1 MCQPTIE
8 TDAPLQERAFD
19 IQPQPAI
26 PAEAAPEAAPAIA
39 TAATVSEASPGADEA
54 PSAAATA
61 EPIPD
66 TTAPLIQTPVS
77 ASAASTEAALPK
89 PAAEKRRKAPSGGY
103 KPAQVLQRM
112 KGRSG
117 IYKAYLADSEALLLQ
132 IRLLGLGPALA
143 LLQAQSENKSQRR
156 VYWDLSQWIFKA
168 QRIRGRN
175 SRSLLDSVVYGDSRF
190 LVKATHAAVQ
200 FLESILQLG
209 QQHAKQPQ
217 TRSKSQS

>member
-1 MCQPTIE
+1 MCQPIIE
-8 TDAPLQERAFD
+8 TEASLQERAFD
-19 IQPQPAI
+19 IQPVAAETPAATLTVSA
-26 PAEAAPEAAPAIA
+26 PQTESEPESSASESPGQAAEAPTAANASPEAAR
-39 TAATVSEASPGADEA
+39 
-54 PSAAATA
+54 
-61 EPIPD
+61 
-66 TTAPLIQTPVS
+66 
-77 ASAASTEAALPK
+77 K

-112 KGRSG
+112 KGRHA
-117 IYKAYLADSEALLLQ
+117 IYQAYLADSEALLLQ

-200 FLESILQLG
+200 FLEAVLQLG

>member
-1 MCQPTIE
+1 MCQPMIE
-8 TDAPLQERAFD
+8 TEAPLEARAFD
-19 IQPQPAI
+19 IQPVA
-26 PAEAAPEAAPAIA
+26 AEAP
-39 TAATVSEASPGADEA
+39 AATLTV
-54 PSAAATA
+54 SAAAAESAAALADTSASESPVPAQTA
-61 EPIPD
+61 EAMTVANANP
-66 TTAPLIQTPVS
+66 
-77 ASAASTEAALPK
+77 EATGK

-112 KGRSG
+112 KGRQA

-143 LLQAQSENKSQRR
+143 LLQAQTENKSQRR

-200 FLESILQLG
+200 FLEAVLQLG

>member
-1 MCQPTIE
+1 MCQPIIE
-8 TDAPLQERAFD
+8 TEAPLQARAFD
-19 IQPQPAI
+19 IQPGA
-26 PAEAAPEAAPAIA
+26 AEAPAATLTVSAPEADSATGPSVSESSAPAQ
-39 TAATVSEASPGADEA
+39 AAEPPSPENASP
-54 PSAAATA
+54 
-61 EPIPD
+61 
-66 TTAPLIQTPVS
+66 
-77 ASAASTEAALPK
+77 EAAKK

-112 KGRSG
+112 KGRQA
-117 IYKAYLADSEALLLQ
+117 IYQAYLADSEAILLQ

-200 FLESILQLG
+200 FLEAVLQLG

>member
-1 MCQPTIE
+1 MCQPILE

-19 IQPQPAI
+19 IQPQPTEAETTGT
-26 PAEAAPEAAPAIA
+26 PAAVEVSPGSAPTTSSAETSAEP
-39 TAATVSEASPGADEA
+39 VSGADE
-54 PSAAATA
+54 T
-61 EPIPD
+61 
-66 TTAPLIQTPVS
+66 
-77 ASAASTEAALPK
+77 ASAASTEVATPK
-89 PAAEKRRKAPSGGY
+89 PAAEKRRKPPGGGY

-200 FLESILQLG
+200 FLEAILQLD
-209 QQHAKQPQ
+209 QQNAKQSQ